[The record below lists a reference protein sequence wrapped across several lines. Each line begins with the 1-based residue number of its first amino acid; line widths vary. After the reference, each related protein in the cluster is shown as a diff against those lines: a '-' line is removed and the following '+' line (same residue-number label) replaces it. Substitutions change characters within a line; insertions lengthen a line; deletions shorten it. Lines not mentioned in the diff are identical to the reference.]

1 MADSSRRSQDLP
13 ADDMAEFVSVYIDE
27 TGEQCDQI
35 VQLLLAL
42 ESEPRDARR
51 IAEAFRL
58 IHSIKGSAAMLGL
71 DRITGLA
78 HHLESHFERLRS
90 GSLLLDGPTIEAALR
105 CIDYFRHCNDRLR
118 QGEKLEPV
126 DDLLGAADATIFTNG
141 ADDVSRALSAADAT
155 SFTKGT
161 ADVSRARGERASS
174 PDPRSIRSWACHG

>member
-1 MADSSRRSQDLP
+1 MADTSHRKQDIP
-13 ADDMAEFVSVYIDE
+13 ADDIAEFLSVYIDE
-27 TGEQCDQI
+27 TGEQCDQL
-35 VQLLLAL
+35 VQLLLCL

-90 GSLLLDGPTIEAALR
+90 GNLLLDGPTIEVALR

-118 QGEKLEPV
+118 QG
-126 DDLLGAADATIFTNG
+126 
-141 ADDVSRALSAADAT
+141 
-155 SFTKGT
+155 
-161 ADVSRARGERASS
+161 
-174 PDPRSIRSWACHG
+174 